1 MDTVKPDQIFS
12 CLLAS
17 SPKCIIMNLS
27 RNKGLQS
34 PRSSTNLL
42 PSSNI
47 EQTPIQRPISKWLM
61 IATDLSTR
69 TSRKRILPIY
79 FHRPCQTGLNFLTPS
94 PRYQYR
100 FNQKQKTSTSVKI
113 NKARFIGESSRPDPK
128 SHFKAFS
135 GRNRFFHEDFASDSD
150 LLQTRYY
157 RFHRTPLYAL
167 RPATAREFL
176 ES

>member
-1 MDTVKPDQIFS
+1 MPSRIILKVYHYEFKQKQRTAISKKLDKPAF
-12 CLLAS
+12 
-17 SPKCIIMNLS
+17 IIQH
-27 RNKGLQS
+27 RAD
-34 PRSSTNLL
+34 
-42 PSSNI
+42 
-47 EQTPIQRPISKWLM
+47 PIQRPISKRLM

-69 TSRKRILPIY
+69 RSRKRILPIY
-79 FHRPCQTGLNFLTPS
+79 FHRPCQTGLNFLSPS

-100 FNQKQKTSTSVKI
+100 FNQKQKTWTSVKI